1 MASPAHIAC
10 RGKGRKRRVTPITT
24 ALADM
29 LAAYLDE
36 RSAKPGHALFPGP
49 AGAAM
54 STDAIAHR
62 LAIHLQAASPDCP
75 SLAGKH
81 VTMHTLRHTAAMRFP
96 HAGVDT
102 SVIALWLGHEQ
113 IATTAS
119 ISTPTSASNN
129 KPSTGP
135 AHLRSRPA
143 ATSPTTPSWLGSTTC
158 NRPSDY
164 AEQSTRHRA
173 LTITTRSTST

>member
-24 ALADM
+24 ALAGM

-81 VTMHTLRHTAAMRFP
+81 VTMHTLRHTAAMRFL
-96 HAGVDT
+96 HAGIDT

-113 IATTAS
+113 IATTGIYLHADLS
-119 ISTPTSASNN
+119 IKQQALDRTRPPEVPTGRYQPDDTLLAWLNN
-129 KPSTGP
+129 
-135 AHLRSRPA
+135 L
-143 ATSPTTPSWLGSTTC
+143 
-158 NRPSDY
+158 
-164 AEQSTRHRA
+164 
-173 LTITTRSTST
+173 